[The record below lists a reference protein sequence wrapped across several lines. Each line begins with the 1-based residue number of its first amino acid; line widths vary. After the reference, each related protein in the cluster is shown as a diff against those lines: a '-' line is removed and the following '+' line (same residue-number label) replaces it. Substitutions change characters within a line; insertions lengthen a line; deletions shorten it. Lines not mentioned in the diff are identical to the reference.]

1 MKNFIITTVLCLTSR
16 IAHAQPEL
24 DIALKGGANAATQE
38 HDFRVNRYGF
48 SAGLS
53 GNAQWSV
60 TERFSLGSQL
70 ELLYTPRGS
79 ETVFEGEHVGNVREH
94 YLDLALLARPAE
106 RLGPVSFYL
115 LLGGSLNL
123 LMSASKDDS
132 TSTGQ
137 DITSGLHRVDVALLG
152 GIGAALHLSHHDQG
166 PLHLGAMFVEVRHD
180 IGLLDV
186 DLGGGFKNRTSSV
199 MLGLSF
205 EVGGSPPVNTAST
218 NQTAFAGLSAPPR

>member
-1 MKNFIITTVLCLTSR
+1 MKNVILAIVLCLVSR
-16 IAHAQPEL
+16 IGHAQPVL

-48 SAGLS
+48 LAGLS
-53 GNAQWSV
+53 GNAQWSLAD
-60 TERFSLGSQL
+60 RFSLGGQL

-79 ETVFEGEHVGNVREH
+79 ETVFEGEHVGKFREH
-94 YLDLALLARPAE
+94 YLDLALVARPEE

-123 LMSASKDDS
+123 LMSATRDDQAGA
-132 TSTGQ
+132 GQ
-137 DITSGLHRVDVALLG
+137 DVTSGLHRVDVALLG
-152 GIGAALHLSHHDQG
+152 GIGAALHFSHHDPG
-166 PLHLGAMFVEVRHD
+166 PLHLGAVFVEVRHD

-186 DLGGGFKNRTSSV
+186 DLTGGFKNRTSSI

-205 EVGGSPPVNTAST
+205 DVGGAPAPDAAST
-218 NQTAFAGLSAPPR
+218 GQTALQ

>member
-1 MKNFIITTVLCLTSR
+1 MKNIIIAIMIFLAPR
-16 IAHAQPEL
+16 IGHAQTAL
-24 DIALKGGANAATQE
+24 DISLKGGLNAATQAQ
-38 HDFRVNRYGF
+38 DFRVNRYGF

-53 GNAQWSV
+53 GSIQRSL
-60 TERFSLGSQL
+60 TDLFSLGGQL

-79 ETVFEGEHVGNVREH
+79 ETVFEGEHVGKLREH
-94 YLDLALLARPAE
+94 YLDLSLVARPAE
-106 RLGPVSFYL
+106 RLGRVSFYL

-123 LMSASKDDS
+123 LMSASRDDMAG
-132 TSTGQ
+132 TGQ
-137 DITSGLHRVDVALLG
+137 DVTSGLHRVDIALLG

-166 PLHLGAMFVEVRHD
+166 SLHLGAVFVEVRHD

-205 EVGGSPPVNTAST
+205 EVGGSSSSNTAST
-218 NQTAFAGLSAPPR
+218 NQTAFMGYSAPSR

>member
-1 MKNFIITTVLCLTSR
+1 MKNIIMTTVLCLAPQ
-16 IAHAQPEL
+16 IGHAQPAL
-24 DIALKGGANAATQE
+24 DIALKGGANAATE
-38 HDFRVNRYGF
+38 DHDFRVNRYGI
-48 SAGLS
+48 SGGLS

-60 TERFSLGSQL
+60 TDQFSLGGQL
-70 ELLYTPRGS
+70 ELLYTPRGA

-94 YLDLALLARPAE
+94 YLDLALVARPAE

-132 TSTGQ
+132 AGTGQ

-152 GIGAALHLSHHDQG
+152 GIGAALHLSHPPG
-166 PLHLGAMFVEVRHD
+166 SLHLGSVFVEVRHD

-186 DLGGGFKNRTSSV
+186 DLGGGFKNRTSSA

-205 EVGGSPPVNTAST
+205 DIGGAPAPDAAST
-218 NQTAFAGLSAPPR
+218 SQTAGTVNSAPLR